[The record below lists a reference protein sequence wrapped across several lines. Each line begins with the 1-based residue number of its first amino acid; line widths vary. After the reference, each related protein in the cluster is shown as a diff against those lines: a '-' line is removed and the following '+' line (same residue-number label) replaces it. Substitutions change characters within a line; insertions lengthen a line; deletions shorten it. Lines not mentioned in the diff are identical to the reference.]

1 MGWDWR
7 NLITT
12 GTQGRAVEWREGSSR
27 KCLRRAKRSIWPK
40 VLWAQCPL
48 AELFICLR
56 RWPCNVVILP
66 SSNAAQRA
74 SRKLVQQF
82 RVAFSWEKVTKS
94 QGKRQGPYSL
104 EVCISP
110 DAYSSGRFHFIS
122 ANKFFFS
129 NMVPRLMRQFLRIR
143 GKLQGE
149 KILWTYA
156 SKLWLVETAL

>member
-1 MGWDWR
+1 MGWDRR

-48 AELFICLR
+48 AELFICFR

-66 SSNAAQRA
+66 SSNAAQQA

-82 RVAFSWEKVTKS
+82 RMASSWEKVTKS
-94 QGKRQGPYSL
+94 QGKRDKARTPWRCASPQMPTAQEGSISFQQTSFFCLIWSL
-104 EVCISP
+104 GWWG
-110 DAYSSGRFHFIS
+110 SSSEHGENYREKKYYGRMPQ
-122 ANKFFFS
+122 NC
-129 NMVPRLMRQFLRIR
+129 
-143 GKLQGE
+143 G
-149 KILWTYA
+149 LW
-156 SKLWLVETAL
+156 K